1 MKKAYGRKNLQ
12 EILPQKDKEEKMK
25 EVKVRDTVL
34 GSGIPKVCV
43 PVTAKQKEDIFGQ
56 ARAAA
61 DACIA

>member
-1 MKKAYGRKNLQ
+1 MKA
-12 EILPQKDKEEKMK
+12 I
-25 EVKVRDTVL
+25 KVRDTVL

-61 DACIA
+61 DAGGPAGGMAGRLF